1 MNGPMSTQVAEV
13 KSIRGNHPP
22 VPSYGTLLLISCAVA
37 FACYFGSYMRIPVV
51 PLFARSLGATTGEVG
66 MINSAFLLVAGLLS
80 LPLGIL
86 SDRTGR
92 KLLVAGGLLISAGTS
107 LLLYFAGTPLQMV
120 AIYLFFGVGLAAFGP
135 TMMSFVADFS
145 PATHLGRSYG
155 WYTTALYAG
164 MSLGPA
170 AGGWVAEHLGFRQV
184 FLISGIFIF
193 LLIWVVLL
201 FLPRGQHL
209 TGARPKQRA
218 LAVMARGLLR
228 NRPLL
233 GCWLATL
240 GGCFGLGM
248 FVTFFPLH
256 AHNAGLNVGQIGLV
270 FALQAVF
277 NAFSRIPFGQLSDR
291 VTQRGNLVVAGLIG
305 FAASMVGFALSRSMT
320 QFVLSTVALG
330 LSMGLAFTP
339 LGALISQV
347 VPPDQRGLAM
357 GGYNTCIYFGMML
370 SAAVMG
376 LVIPVLG
383 FERSFYLTAAMI
395 LASTGWFSWMMKG
408 FPAKGGMVGA

>member
-1 MNGPMSTQVAEV
+1 
-13 KSIRGNHPP
+13 
-22 VPSYGTLLLISCAVA
+22 
-37 FACYFGSYMRIPVV
+37 MRIPVV

-92 KLLVAGGLLISAGTS
+92 KLLVACGLLISAGTS
-107 LLLYFAGTPLQMV
+107 LLLYFAATPLQMV
-120 AIYLFFGVGLAAFGP
+120 AIYLFFGIGLAAFGP

-155 WYTTALYAG
+155 WYTTALYGG

-170 AGGWVAEHLGFRQV
+170 AGGWVAQRLGFRQV

-193 LLIWVVLL
+193 LLVWVVLL
-201 FLPRGQHL
+201 FLPRARHFAGGQ
-209 TGARPKQRA
+209 PKQQA
-218 LAVMARGLLR
+218 FAVMAGELLK

-270 FALQAVF
+270 FALQAVC
-277 NAFSRIPFGQLSDR
+277 NAVSRIPFGQLSDR
-291 VTQRGNLVVAGLIG
+291 VVRRGNLVIVGLMG
-305 FAASMVGFALSRSMT
+305 FAASMAGFALSRSMT
-320 QFVLSTVALG
+320 QFVVSTMALG

-347 VPPDQRGLAM
+347 VAPDQRGLAM

-370 SAAVMG
+370 SAAFMG
-376 LVIPVLG
+376 LVIPVVG
-383 FERSFYLTAAMI
+383 FEKSFFVTAATI
-395 LASTGWFSWMMKG
+395 LATTGLFSWMLKG
-408 FPAKGGMVGA
+408 FPPKASMVGA

>member
-1 MNGPMSTQVAEV
+1 M
-13 KSIRGNHPP
+13 SIRDKHSPGH
-22 VPSYGTLLLISCAVA
+22 SYGMLLLISCAVA

-51 PLFARSLGATTGEVG
+51 PLFASSLGATTGEVG
-66 MINSAFLLVAGLLS
+66 MINSAFLLMAGLLS

-92 KLLVAGGLLISAGTS
+92 KLLVACGLLISAGTS
-107 LLLYFAGTPLQMV
+107 LLLYFAATPLQMLT
-120 AIYLFFGVGLAAFGP
+120 IYLFFGVGLAAFGP

-155 WYTTALYAG
+155 WYTTALYGG

-170 AGGWVAEHLGFRQV
+170 AGGWVAQHFGFRQV

-193 LLIWVVLL
+193 LLVWVVLL
-201 FLPRGQHL
+201 FLPRAHHL
-209 TGARPKQRA
+209 ADGRPPKQA
-218 LAVMARGLLR
+218 FTVMAAELLG

-256 AHNAGLNVGQIGLV
+256 AQNAGLNVGQIGLV
-270 FALQAVF
+270 FALQAVC
-277 NAFSRIPFGQLSDR
+277 NAISRVPFGQLSDR
-291 VTQRGNLVVAGLIG
+291 VTRRGNLVVAGLIG
-305 FAASMVGFALSRSMT
+305 FAASMAGFALSRSMT
-320 QFVLSTVALG
+320 QFVLSTIALG

-347 VPPDQRGLAM
+347 VAPDHRGLAM
-357 GGYNTCIYFGMML
+357 GGYNTCIYFGMMS
-370 SAAVMG
+370 SAAAMG
-376 LVIPVLG
+376 WVISVFG
-383 FERSFYLTAAMI
+383 FEESFFVSAAMI
-395 LASTGWFSWMMKG
+395 LASAGLFWWMMKG
-408 FPAKGGMVGA
+408 FPPKGYVPGV

>member
-1 MNGPMSTQVAEV
+1 
-13 KSIRGNHPP
+13 
-22 VPSYGTLLLISCAVA
+22 
-37 FACYFGSYMRIPVV
+37 
-51 PLFARSLGATTGEVG
+51 

-92 KLLVAGGLLISAGTS
+92 KLLVACGLLISTGTS

-120 AIYLFFGVGLAAFGP
+120 AIYLLFGVGLAAFGP

-170 AGGWVAEHLGFRQV
+170 AGGWVAQRLGFRQV

-193 LLIWVVLL
+193 LLVWVVLL
-201 FLPRGQHL
+201 FLPRSQRFPGGQ
-209 TGARPKQRA
+209 PKRQA
-218 LAVMARGLLR
+218 FAVMAGELLK

-233 GCWLATL
+233 GCWMATL

-270 FALQAVF
+270 FALQAVC
-277 NAFSRIPFGQLSDR
+277 NAVSRVPFGQLSDR
-291 VTQRGNLVVAGLIG
+291 VARRGNLVIVGLMG
-305 FAASMVGFALSRSMT
+305 FAASMAGFALSRSMT
-320 QFVLSTVALG
+320 EFVMSTMALG

-347 VPPDQRGLAM
+347 VEPDHRGLAM

-370 SAAVMG
+370 NAAVMG
-376 LVIPVLG
+376 WIISLVG
-383 FERSFYLTAAMI
+383 FEKSFYLTAATI
-395 LASTGWFSWMMKG
+395 FATTGLFSWMLKG
-408 FPAKGGMVGA
+408 FPPKGVMEGA